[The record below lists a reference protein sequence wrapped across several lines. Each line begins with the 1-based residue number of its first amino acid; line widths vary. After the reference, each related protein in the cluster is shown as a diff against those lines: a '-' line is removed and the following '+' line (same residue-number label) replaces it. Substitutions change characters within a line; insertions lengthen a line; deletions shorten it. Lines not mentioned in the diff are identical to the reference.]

1 MNRYSLMYLMEND
14 MGDESTPAR
23 LRITKNVV
31 VTPQGDSTIQDLVNA
46 LENPNNYGMYLSS
59 LLHANKNIK
68 DKVAAYFGTPNQRI
82 HSTRPEKTAANISA
96 YIADLLNTDPD
107 LNRLAPVML
116 SKITGYK
123 VTGNELQATSTPKIT
138 KDYIEKVFTTV
149 FNNAG
154 VTYNLTK

>member
-1 MNRYSLMYLMEND
+1 MSKYSLAYLMEND
-14 MGDESTPAR
+14 MDDMDSSVR
-23 LRITKNVV
+23 LRITKDIV
-31 VTPQGDSTIQDLVNA
+31 VTPKGDSTIQDLVSA

-96 YIADLLNTDPD
+96 YIANLLNTDSD
-107 LNRLAPVML
+107 LNRLAPVLL

-123 VTGNELQATSTPKIT
+123 LTGNTIQAASTPKIT

-154 VTYNLTK
+154 VTYDLKK